1 MIDKKS
7 DALKANDLEAKIIG
21 HMRLCAEY
29 ADMSSQASSIHDS
42 GLILILTDKFLEHAR
57 DCSKALKEL
66 RQLRGVLD

>member
-7 DALKANDLEAKIIG
+7 DPSKANELEEKIIG
-21 HMRLCAEY
+21 HMRLCAQY
-29 ADMSSQASSIHDS
+29 ADMSQQASSIYDS
-42 GLILILTDKFLEHAR
+42 GLLIILTDKFLEHAR